1 MFVFTVTADTFL
13 KVRPS
18 ELAELAED
26 EKLLIQVKSVLEV
39 ISYAEEEEYY
49 RITLKKSIKGKD
61 TWFVRKK
68 YIKIS
73 VLQDLSEYTPRSAT
87 SNEPPD
93 KVLYQARP
101 TTSNKPPDSVI
112 YQARP
117 TTSNEPPDKVLY
129 QPRPTTSNEPPD
141 SVIYQPR
148 PTTSNEPPDSVIY
161 QSRTKASQI
170 QGSTSFWNKLLPAK
184 INLENIRKAL
194 KFLGDGFDS
203 KSIKLK
209 VEANSNVPVSEL
221 GWDSS
226 DIKDEEEVIKQLKAQ
241 LQETPTIQERSS
253 QPADITKDLVDCS
266 VFSPSSATPGDM
278 FLIQVF
284 VHLPEQ
290 IEFAKQNAQQFDPD
304 AKQLGARSLGL
315 PIKRGS
321 ELTFNLSIPKL
332 EVDDPI
338 QKLSWNGRADSIQFG
353 VTVPAD
359 ITQKTVIGTVTVSQ
373 NTIPLGHLKFKL
385 SIIPSASSTSKDP
398 QLVGEVARHY
408 RKAFVSYSS
417 KDRIEVLKRVQGLAV
432 SGITVF
438 QDILNLEPG
447 DRWEQELYRNI
458 DECDL
463 FLLFWSTAAK
473 ESPWVLKEVLYA
485 LERQG
490 SDGLRSPEIIPVI
503 IEGPPPVPPPP
514 ELQNLHFNDKLLY
527 LMATPK

>member
-1 MFVFTVTADTFL
+1 MFIFTVTSDTFL
-13 KVRPS
+13 KARPS

-39 ISYAEEEEYY
+39 IFYVEEEEYY
-49 RITLKKSIKGKD
+49 RITLKNSIKGKD

-73 VLQDLSEYTPRSAT
+73 TLRDLSEDTQIPVT
-87 SNEPPD
+87 SDASPD
-93 KVLYQARP
+93 VL
-101 TTSNKPPDSVI
+101 
-112 YQARP
+112 
-117 TTSNEPPDKVLY
+117 LF
-129 QPRPTTSNEPPD
+129 QPRPTSNQARPKSPTSAVPSD

-148 PTTSNEPPDSVIY
+148 TISTPKTQD
-161 QSRTKASQI
+161 
-170 QGSTSFWNKLLPAK
+170 STSFWKKLLPAK
-184 INLENIRKAL
+184 ITSAIIRKAFE
-194 KFLGDGFDS
+194 FLADDLDS
-203 KSIKLK
+203 KSIELK
-209 VEANSNVPVSEL
+209 VEANSNVSPNDLS
-221 GWDSS
+221 WDSS
-226 DIKDEEEVIKQLKAQ
+226 DIEVEKEVIKQLKAQ

-253 QPADITKDLVDCS
+253 QSADINKDLVDCS
-266 VFSPSSATPGDM
+266 VFSPSSVTPNDM
-278 FLIQVF
+278 FLVQVF

-290 IEFAKQNAQQFDPD
+290 VEFTKQNAQQFDPD

-315 PIKRGS
+315 PIQRGS

-398 QLVGEVARHY
+398 HLVGEVARHY

-447 DRWEQELYRNI
+447 DRWEQKLYRNI

-485 LERQG
+485 LDRQG
-490 SDGLRSPEIIPVI
+490 SNGLRSPEIIPVI

-527 LMATPK
+527 LIATPK

>member
-1 MFVFTVTADTFL
+1 MFFLIVTSDTFL
-13 KVRPS
+13 KVRPI

-49 RITLKKSIKGKD
+49 KIILKNSINGRD

-68 YIKIS
+68 YITIS
-73 VLQDLSEYTPRSAT
+73 TLQDFSKHTPKYPAAPLLPSSVVLKQPKSSIT
-87 SNEPPD
+87 SQLPQTQD
-93 KVLYQARP
+93 
-101 TTSNKPPDSVI
+101 TTN
-112 YQARP
+112 
-117 TTSNEPPDKVLY
+117 
-129 QPRPTTSNEPPD
+129 
-141 SVIYQPR
+141 
-148 PTTSNEPPDSVIY
+148 
-161 QSRTKASQI
+161 
-170 QGSTSFWNKLLPAK
+170 FWKKLLTAEK
-184 INLENIRKAL
+184 INLENIRKILGFLNDRLGNKPIELEVEAKGKNIKVDAISGEELEIAL
-194 KFLGDGFDS
+194 KVAQEFLN
-203 KSIKLK
+203 SIT
-209 VEANSNVPVSEL
+209 PGSEL
-221 GWDSS
+221 SRVSG
-226 DIKDEEEVIKQLKAQ
+226 DIKIEEEVIKRLQAQ
-241 LQETPTIQERSS
+241 LQETPAIQEQSL
-253 QPADITKDLVDCS
+253 QTVDITKDLVDCS
-266 VFSPSSATPGDM
+266 VFSPASVTPDNT
-278 FLIQVF
+278 FLVQVF

-290 IEFAKQNAQQFDPD
+290 VEFVKQDAQEFDFD
-304 AKQLGARSLGL
+304 AKRLGVRSLGV
-315 PIKRGS
+315 PIQRGS

-332 EVDDPI
+332 EVDEPI
-338 QKLSWNGRADSIQFG
+338 QQLSWNGRASSIQFG
-353 VTVPAD
+353 VKVPAD

-385 SIIPSASSTSKDP
+385 SVIPSASSTSKEP

-408 RKAFVSYSS
+408 TKAFVSYSS
-417 KDRIEVLKRVQGLAV
+417 KDRTEVLKRVQGLAV

-503 IEGPPPVPPPP
+503 IEGPPLVPPPP
-514 ELQNLHFNDKLLY
+514 ELQDLHFNDKLLY
-527 LMATPK
+527 LMATSK

>member
-73 VLQDLSEYTPRSAT
+73 VLQNLSEYTPRSA
-87 SNEPPD
+87 
-93 KVLYQARP
+93 
-101 TTSNKPPDSVI
+101 
-112 YQARP
+112 
-117 TTSNEPPDKVLY
+117 TSNEPPDKVLY

-170 QGSTSFWNKLLPAK
+170 QGSTNFWNKLLPAK

-473 ESPWVLKEVLYA
+473 ESPWVLKEILYA

>member
-1 MFVFTVTADTFL
+1 MFIFTVTADTFL

-26 EKLLIQVKSVLEV
+26 EKLLIQVKSTLEV
-39 ISYAEEEEYY
+39 ISYVEEEEYY
-49 RITLKKSIKGKD
+49 RIILKNSINGKD
-61 TWFVRKK
+61 TWFIRKK

-73 VLQDLSEYTPRSAT
+73 VLQDLSEYTPKPAT
-87 SNEPPD
+87 SDAPPD
-93 KVLYQARP
+93 VL
-101 TTSNKPPDSVI
+101 
-112 YQARP
+112 
-117 TTSNEPPDKVLY
+117 LY
-129 QPRPTTSNEPPD
+129 QPRPTS
-141 SVIYQPR
+141 QQAR
-148 PTTSNEPPDSVIY
+148 PKSLTDLVET
-161 QSRTKASQI
+161 
-170 QGSTSFWNKLLPAK
+170 QGSTSFWKKLLSAN

-194 KFLGDGFDS
+194 KFLGDDLDS
-203 KSIKLK
+203 KPIELK
-209 VEANSNVPVSEL
+209 VGANSNVPVNEL

-241 LQETPTIQERSS
+241 LQKTPTIQERSP

-266 VFSPSSATPGDM
+266 VFSPSSVTPNDM
-278 FLIQVF
+278 FLVQVF

-290 IEFAKQNAQQFDPD
+290 VEFAKQNAQQFDPD

-315 PIKRGS
+315 PIQRGS

-332 EVDDPI
+332 EVDEPI

-385 SIIPSASSTSKDP
+385 SIIASASSTSKDP
-398 QLVGEVARHY
+398 HLVGEVARHY

-527 LMATPK
+527 LIATPK

>member
-1 MFVFTVTADTFL
+1 MFIFTVTSDTFL

-39 ISYAEEEEYY
+39 ISYTEEEEYY
-49 RITLKKSIKGKD
+49 RITLKNSIKGKD

-68 YIKIS
+68 YIEIS
-73 VLQDLSEYTPRSAT
+73 VLQDLSEYTQRHPAS
-87 SNEPPD
+87 SEPPD
-93 KVLYQARP
+93 TILLQPGLPVLLA
-101 TTSNKPPDSVI
+101 SPDTI
-112 YQARP
+112 
-117 TTSNEPPDKVLY
+117 LL
-129 QPRPTTSNEPPD
+129 QPRPSTS
-141 SVIYQPR
+141 I
-148 PTTSNEPPDSVIY
+148 TSAAP
-161 QSRTKASQI
+161 QT
-170 QGSTSFWNKLLPAK
+170 QGSTSFWKKLLPAK
-184 INLENIRKAL
+184 INSANIRKAFG
-194 KFLGDGFDS
+194 FLADGLGS
-203 KSIKLK
+203 KPIELK
-209 VEANSNVPVSEL
+209 VEANSNISVNEL
-221 GWDSS
+221 SWDSS
-226 DIKDEEEVIKQLKAQ
+226 DIEVEEEVIKRFKTQ
-241 LQETPTIQERSS
+241 LQETPTIQEPSS

-266 VFSPSSATPGDM
+266 VFSPSCVTPDDM
-278 FLIQVF
+278 FLVQVF

-290 IEFAKQNAQQFDPD
+290 VEFAKQDAKQSDPD
-304 AKQLGARSLGL
+304 AKQLGAKTLGV
-315 PIKRGS
+315 PIQRGS

-338 QKLSWNGRADSIQFG
+338 QRLSWNGRADSIQFG

-373 NTIPLGHLKFKL
+373 NTIPLGHRKFKL
-385 SIIPSASSTSKDP
+385 SIIPSASFTSKDP

-408 RKAFVSYSS
+408 TKAFVSYSS
-417 KDRIEVLKRVQGLAV
+417 KDRTEVLKRVQGLVV

-447 DRWEQELYRNI
+447 DHWEKELYRNI
-458 DECDL
+458 DQCDL

-473 ESPWVLKEVLYA
+473 ESPWVRKEVLYA

-490 SDGLRSPEIIPVI
+490 SNGLRSPEIIPVI
-503 IEGPPPVPPPP
+503 IEGPPLVPPPS

>member
-1 MFVFTVTADTFL
+1 MFIFTVTADTFL

-49 RITLKKSIKGKD
+49 RITLKNSINGKD
-61 TWFVRKK
+61 TWFIRKK
-68 YIKIS
+68 YIKIC

-87 SNEPPD
+87 SD
-93 KVLYQARP
+93 V
-101 TTSNKPPDSVI
+101 
-112 YQARP
+112 
-117 TTSNEPPDKVLY
+117 
-129 QPRPTTSNEPPD
+129 PPD

-148 PTTSNEPPDSVIY
+148 P
-161 QSRTKASQI
+161 QSSASQA
-170 QGSTSFWNKLLPAK
+170 QGSTSFWKKLLPAK
-184 INLENIRKAL
+184 INSVITRKAFE
-194 KFLGDGFDS
+194 FLADGLVS
-203 KSIKLK
+203 YSGLG
-209 VEANSNVPVSEL
+209 VEANSNVPVNESS
-221 GWDSS
+221 WDSS
-226 DIKDEEEVIKQLKAQ
+226 DIEVEKEVIKQLKAQ
-241 LQETPTIQERSS
+241 LQETPTIQECSS
-253 QPADITKDLVDCS
+253 QPADIAKDLVDCS
-266 VFSPSSATPGDM
+266 VFSPASVTPDDM
-278 FLIQVF
+278 FLVQVF

-290 IEFAKQNAQQFDPD
+290 VEFAKQYAQQFDPE
-304 AKQLGARSLGL
+304 AKQLGVRSLGV

-338 QKLSWNGRADSIQFG
+338 QRLSWNGKADSIQFG
-353 VTVPAD
+353 VTVPGD

-385 SIIPSASSTSKDP
+385 SIIPSASSTSKHP
-398 QLVGEVARHY
+398 QLVGEVARYY

-503 IEGPPPVPPPP
+503 IEGPPLVPPPP
-514 ELQNLHFNDKLLY
+514 ELQDLHFNDKLLY
-527 LMATPK
+527 LMATSK

>member
-1 MFVFTVTADTFL
+1 MFIFTVTSDTFL

-39 ISYAEEEEYY
+39 ISYVEEEEYY
-49 RITLKKSIKGKD
+49 RITLKNSIKGKN

-68 YIKIS
+68 YIRIS
-73 VLQDLSEYTPRSAT
+73 TLRDLSEYTQRQPAAPI
-87 SNEPPD
+87 PPNSIH
-93 KVLYQARP
+93 QTQR
-101 TTSNKPPDSVI
+101 
-112 YQARP
+112 
-117 TTSNEPPDKVLY
+117 
-129 QPRPTTSNEPPD
+129 
-141 SVIYQPR
+141 
-148 PTTSNEPPDSVIY
+148 
-161 QSRTKASQI
+161 
-170 QGSTSFWNKLLPAK
+170 STSFQERGIESITNP
-184 INLENIRKAL
+184 ENTFESIL
-194 KFLGDGFDS
+194 QNVECSDYNQFGDDNIES
-203 KSIKLK
+203 YAVKR
-209 VEANSNVPVSEL
+209 
-221 GWDSS
+221 
-226 DIKDEEEVIKQLKAQ
+226 LKAQ
-241 LQETPTIQERSS
+241 LQETPAIQESSS
-253 QPADITKDLVDCS
+253 QPTDITKDLVDCS
-266 VFSPSSATPGDM
+266 VFSPSSVTPDDM
-278 FLIQVF
+278 FLVQVF

-290 IEFAKQNAQQFDPD
+290 VELAKQSAQQFDPE
-304 AKQLGARSLGL
+304 AKQLGARSLGV

-332 EVDDPI
+332 EVDEPI
-338 QKLSWNGRADSIQFG
+338 QRLNWNGRADSIQFG

-385 SIIPSASSTSKDP
+385 SIIPSASSTSKEP

-408 RKAFVSYSS
+408 TKAFVSYSS
-417 KDRIEVLKRVQGLAV
+417 KDRTEVLKRVQGLAV

-447 DRWEQELYRNI
+447 DRWKQELYRNI

-503 IEGPPPVPPPP
+503 IEGPPLVPPPP

>member
-1 MFVFTVTADTFL
+1 MFIFTVTADTFL

-39 ISYAEEEEYY
+39 ISYTEEEEYY
-49 RITLKKSIKGKD
+49 RITLKNSIKGKD

-68 YIKIS
+68 YIEIS
-73 VLQDLSEYTPRSAT
+73 TWKQKLQPPPSPPPYIKEPRRTNGDL
-87 SNEPPD
+87 
-93 KVLYQARP
+93 
-101 TTSNKPPDSVI
+101 SNKPI
-112 YQARP
+112 
-117 TTSNEPPDKVLY
+117 E
-129 QPRPTTSNEPPD
+129 
-141 SVIYQPR
+141 
-148 PTTSNEPPDSVIY
+148 
-161 QSRTKASQI
+161 
-170 QGSTSFWNKLLPAK
+170 F
-184 INLENIRKAL
+184 
-194 KFLGDGFDS
+194 
-203 KSIKLK
+203 K
-209 VEANSNVPVSEL
+209 VEQNGKNSVPVREL
-221 GWDSS
+221 SRGS
-226 DIKDEEEVIKQLKAQ
+226 DGIEVEEEVIKRLKAQ
-241 LQETPTIQERSS
+241 LQETPTIQERCS

-266 VFSPSSATPGDM
+266 VFSPSSVTPDDM
-278 FLIQVF
+278 FLVQVF

-290 IEFAKQNAQQFDPD
+290 VEFAKQYAQQFDPD
-304 AKQLGARSLGL
+304 TKQLGVRSLGV

-338 QKLSWNGRADSIQFG
+338 QRLSWNGRADSIQFG
-353 VTVPAD
+353 VMVPAD

-408 RKAFVSYSS
+408 TKAFVSYSS

-447 DRWEQELYRNI
+447 DRWEKELYRNI
-458 DECDL
+458 DQCDL

-503 IEGPPPVPPPP
+503 IEGPPLVPPPS

>member
-1 MFVFTVTADTFL
+1 MFVFLVTSDTFL

-18 ELAELAED
+18 KLAELAED
-26 EKLLIQVKSVLEV
+26 EKLLIPVKSVLKV
-39 ISYAEEEEYY
+39 ISYTEEKEYY
-49 RITLKKSIKGKD
+49 RIILKNSINGKD
-61 TWFVRKK
+61 TWFVRKE
-68 YIKIS
+68 YIEIS
-73 VLQDLSEYTPRSAT
+73 DYLSYYYENANIGSIFVGNDNIESYADFRSDFGGI
-87 SNEPPD
+87 E
-93 KVLYQARP
+93 V
-101 TTSNKPPDSVI
+101 
-112 YQARP
+112 
-117 TTSNEPPDKVLY
+117 
-129 QPRPTTSNEPPD
+129 
-141 SVIYQPR
+141 
-148 PTTSNEPPDSVIY
+148 
-161 QSRTKASQI
+161 
-170 QGSTSFWNKLLPAK
+170 
-184 INLENIRKAL
+184 
-194 KFLGDGFDS
+194 
-203 KSIKLK
+203 
-209 VEANSNVPVSEL
+209 
-221 GWDSS
+221 
-226 DIKDEEEVIKQLKAQ
+226 EEVIKRLKAQ
-241 LQETPTIQERSS
+241 LQETPAIQERSL
-253 QPADITKDLVDCS
+253 QPVDITKDLVDCS
-266 VFSPSSATPGDM
+266 VFSPASVTPDDM
-278 FLIQVF
+278 FLVQVF

-353 VTVPAD
+353 VSVPAD

-385 SIIPSASSTSKDP
+385 SIIPSVSSTSKDS

-503 IEGPPPVPPPP
+503 IEGPPLVPPPP
-514 ELQNLHFNDKLLY
+514 ELQDLHFNDKLLY
-527 LMATPK
+527 LMATFK

>member
-1 MFVFTVTADTFL
+1 MFIFTVTADTFL

-26 EKLLIQVKSVLEV
+26 EKLLIRVKSVLEV
-39 ISYAEEEEYY
+39 ISYIEEGEYY
-49 RITLKKSIKGKD
+49 RITLEDSIKGKD
-61 TWFVRKK
+61 IWFIRKK
-68 YIKIS
+68 HIEIS
-73 VLQDLSEYTPRSAT
+73 ALRGLFDLIIENESDFVSEYDLSEYGRTLIIASA
-87 SNEPPD
+87 SSGN
-93 KVLYQARP
+93 
-101 TTSNKPPDSVI
+101 
-112 YQARP
+112 
-117 TTSNEPPDKVLY
+117 
-129 QPRPTTSNEPPD
+129 
-141 SVIYQPR
+141 
-148 PTTSNEPPDSVIY
+148 
-161 QSRTKASQI
+161 
-170 QGSTSFWNKLLPAK
+170 
-184 INLENIRKAL
+184 
-194 KFLGDGFDS
+194 
-203 KSIKLK
+203 
-209 VEANSNVPVSEL
+209 ANSNAKFDGFNL
-221 GWDSS
+221 
-226 DIKDEEEVIKQLKAQ
+226 DIDGIEVEKEAIKQLKAQ
-241 LQETPTIQERSS
+241 LQETPTIQERTSE
-253 QPADITKDLVDCS
+253 PADITKDLVDCS
-266 VFSPSSATPGDM
+266 VFSPASVTPDDM
-278 FLIQVF
+278 FLVQVF

-290 IEFAKQNAQQFDPD
+290 VEFAKQNAQQFDPE
-304 AKQLGARSLGL
+304 AKQLGVKSLGV

-338 QKLSWNGRADSIQFG
+338 QNLSWNGRADSIQFG

-385 SIIPSASSTSKDP
+385 SIVSSASSTSKNP
-398 QLVGEVARHY
+398 QLVGEVARYY

-438 QDILNLEPG
+438 QDVLNLEPG

-490 SDGLRSPEIIPVI
+490 SDRLRSPEIIPVI
-503 IEGPPPVPPPP
+503 IEGPPLVPPPP
-514 ELQNLHFNDKLLY
+514 ELQDLHFNDKLLY
-527 LMATPK
+527 LMATSK

>member
-73 VLQDLSEYTPRSAT
+73 VLQDLSEYTPRPAT
-87 SNEPPD
+87 SAGLPD
-93 KVLYQARP
+93 V
-101 TTSNKPPDSVI
+101 
-112 YQARP
+112 
-117 TTSNEPPDKVLY
+117 VLY

-141 SVIYQPR
+141 KVLFQPR
-148 PTTSNEPPDSVIY
+148 PPILLGSPIPQT
-161 QSRTKASQI
+161 
-170 QGSTSFWNKLLPAK
+170 QGSTSFWKKLLPAK
-184 INLENIRKAL
+184 INLENISKAL

-203 KSIKLK
+203 KSIKLN

-226 DIKDEEEVIKQLKAQ
+226 EIKDEEEVIKQLKAQ

-266 VFSPSSATPGDM
+266 VFSPSSVTPGDM

-284 VHLPEQ
+284 IHLPEQ
-290 IEFAKQNAQQFDPD
+290 VEFAKQNAQQFDPD

>member
-1 MFVFTVTADTFL
+1 MFIFTVTADTFL

-49 RITLKKSIKGKD
+49 RITLKNSIKGKD

-73 VLQDLSEYTPRSAT
+73 ALQDLSEYTPRDLAAPIPA
-87 SNEPPD
+87 N
-93 KVLYQARP
+93 
-101 TTSNKPPDSVI
+101 SV
-112 YQARP
+112 AL
-117 TTSNEPPDKVLY
+117 K
-129 QPRPTTSNEPPD
+129 QPRPSSTNRVPQTQDP
-141 SVIYQPR
+141 
-148 PTTSNEPPDSVIY
+148 
-161 QSRTKASQI
+161 
-170 QGSTSFWNKLLPAK
+170 TSFWKKLLTAKK
-184 INLENIRKAL
+184 INLENIRKAFG
-194 KFLGDGFDS
+194 FLTDRLGGKAIELGKAIVLEVESNGKKIKVRAISREELEAAIKAVQGF
-203 KSIKLK
+203 
-209 VEANSNVPVSEL
+209 VNSGTPVSEL
-221 GWDSS
+221 SRDSG
-226 DIKDEEEVIKQLKAQ
+226 DIEVEEEVIKWFKAQ
-241 LQETPTIQERSS
+241 LQETPAIQEPSS

-266 VFSPSSATPGDM
+266 VFSPSSITPDDM
-278 FLIQVF
+278 FLVQVF

-290 IEFAKQNAQQFDPD
+290 VEFAKQSAQQFDPD
-304 AKQLGARSLGL
+304 AKQLGARSLGV

-321 ELTFNLSIPKL
+321 VLTFNLSIPKL
-332 EVDDPI
+332 EVDEPI
-338 QKLSWNGRADSIQFG
+338 QQLSWNGRADSIQFG

-503 IEGPPPVPPPP
+503 IEGPPLVPPPP
-514 ELQNLHFNDKLLY
+514 ELQDLHFNDKLLY
-527 LMATPK
+527 LMVTPK

>member
-1 MFVFTVTADTFL
+1 MFVFTVTSDTFL
-13 KVRPS
+13 KAHPS
-18 ELAELAED
+18 ELEELAEY

-49 RITLKKSIKGKD
+49 RITLKNSIKGKD
-61 TWFVRKK
+61 IWFVRKK

-73 VLQDLSEYTPRSAT
+73 VLQDLSEYTAQ
-87 SNEPPD
+87 PP
-93 KVLYQARP
+93 P
-101 TTSNKPPDSVI
+101 ST
-112 YQARP
+112 
-117 TTSNEPPDKVLY
+117 
-129 QPRPTTSNEPPD
+129 
-141 SVIYQPR
+141 
-148 PTTSNEPPDSVIY
+148 
-161 QSRTKASQI
+161 
-170 QGSTSFWNKLLPAK
+170 QGSRSFPEKELDSI
-184 INLENIRKAL
+184 INSENIREGL
-194 KFLGDGFDS
+194 ESSLNVGVGSVFRPSLPEF
-203 KSIKLK
+203 KSLWDRIE
-209 VEANSNVPVSEL
+209 VE
-221 GWDSS
+221 
-226 DIKDEEEVIKQLKAQ
+226 EEEVIKRFKTQ

-266 VFSPSSATPGDM
+266 VFSPSSVTPDDM
-278 FLIQVF
+278 FLVQVF

-290 IEFAKQNAQQFDPD
+290 VELAKHYAQQFDPD
-304 AKQLGARSLGL
+304 AKQLGAKSLGV
-315 PIKRGS
+315 PIQRGS

-338 QKLSWNGRADSIQFG
+338 QQLSWNGRADSIQFG

-385 SIIPSASSTSKDP
+385 SIIPSASSTSKNP

-408 RKAFVSYSS
+408 TKAFVSYSS
-417 KDRIEVLKRVQGLAV
+417 KDRTEVLKRVQGLVV
-432 SGITVF
+432 SGITIF

-447 DRWEQELYRNI
+447 DRWEQELYRHI
-458 DECDL
+458 DQCDL

-503 IEGPPPVPPPP
+503 IEGPPLVPPPS

-527 LMATPK
+527 LMAISK

>member
-1 MFVFTVTADTFL
+1 MFIFTVTADTFL
-13 KVRPS
+13 KIRPS

-49 RITLKKSIKGKD
+49 RIILKNSIKGKD

-68 YIKIS
+68 YIEIS
-73 VLQDLSEYTPRSAT
+73 ALRGLFDLIIE
-87 SNEPPD
+87 NEID
-93 KVLYQARP
+93 
-101 TTSNKPPDSVI
+101 
-112 YQARP
+112 
-117 TTSNEPPDKVLY
+117 
-129 QPRPTTSNEPPD
+129 
-141 SVIYQPR
+141 
-148 PTTSNEPPDSVIY
+148 
-161 QSRTKASQI
+161 
-170 QGSTSFWNKLLPAK
+170 F
-184 INLENIRKAL
+184 
-194 KFLGDGFDS
+194 
-203 KSIKLK
+203 
-209 VEANSNVPVSEL
+209 VSE
-221 GWDSS
+221 S
-226 DIKDEEEVIKQLKAQ
+226 DIIVKSVGNVNLASSADADLNFLDFSNFDIDGIEVEEEVIKQLKAQ
-241 LQETPTIQERSS
+241 LQETPTIQERCSE
-253 QPADITKDLVDCS
+253 PADISKDLVDCS
-266 VFSPSSATPGDM
+266 VFSPSSVTPDDM
-278 FLIQVF
+278 FLVQVF

-290 IEFAKQNAQQFDPD
+290 VEFAKQYAQQFDPD
-304 AKQLGARSLGL
+304 AKQLGARTLGV
-315 PIKRGS
+315 PIQRGS

-338 QKLSWNGRADSIQFG
+338 QSLSWNGRADSIQFG

-385 SIIPSASSTSKDP
+385 SIISSGSSTSKDH

-417 KDRIEVLKRVQGLAV
+417 KDRTEVLKRVQGLAV

-438 QDILNLEPG
+438 QDVLNLEPG

-458 DECDL
+458 DQCDL

-503 IEGPPPVPPPP
+503 IEGPPLVPPPP
-514 ELQNLHFNDKLLY
+514 ELQDLHFNDKLLY
-527 LMATPK
+527 LMATSK